1 MNPEDFDASLID
13 QMAAQQMGVD
23 PALQQADPAAAQQ
36 APAQPAE
43 QQPTAMEQA
52 TANVAPQTEA
62 SASQADAFEFF
73 DAGNGKIYTPDQLRG
88 IASRYSDMNYKHQTE
103 FAPNAKSVSFLN
115 QIRAQAAAE
124 GQNLNDDQMA
134 EILEAALTAYVS
146 NPTIGNK
153 GQTPA
158 PSTNP
163 NRSDVAIDNQAGSIT
178 DIENALAQWE
188 QQNAVSLPP
197 MYKDAIA
204 KTGSLEEQ
212 IANLTQM
219 VQGLTQSGAQTA
231 QTAEAQ
237 LQQAQQAQ
245 SDVGKQQVIN
255 NLQRIQNEFQFP
267 DDAEQDFMAFVQ
279 GRGYDVWELM
289 DYELAKTLAGD
300 FKNNQQAPELE
311 RFRNIAQKRQAF
323 TGNLTPSPG
332 ATGNM
337 APPTVDPQMADIDAM
352 TDTIMEQRFMK

>member
-1 MNPEDFDASLID
+1 MTEDFDASLID
-13 QMAAQQMGVD
+13 QMAAQQMGVA
-23 PALQQADPAAAQQ
+23 PQVDPAAAAQQ
-36 APAQPAE
+36 QPAQPQTQE
-43 QQPTAMEQA
+43 QPTPQEQA
-52 TANVAPQTEA
+52 TANVAPNTEA
-62 SASQADAFEFF
+62 QAAAADAFEFF
-73 DAGNGKIYTPDQLRG
+73 DAGNGKVYTPEQLRG
-88 IASRYSDMNYKHQTE
+88 IASRYSDLNYRHQTE
-103 FAPNAKSVSFLN
+103 VAPIQKSVGFLN
-115 QIRAQAAAE
+115 QLRAQAAAD
-124 GQNLNDDQMA
+124 GQTLDDDQMS

-146 NPTIGNK
+146 NPTLG
-153 GQTPA
+153 GQSPKTNA
-158 PSTNP
+158 NP
-163 NRSDVAIDNQAGSIT
+163 NRADVPIDNQAGTVT
-178 DIENALAQWE
+178 DMEAALAQWE

-212 IANLTQM
+212 IQQLTQM
-219 VQGLTQSGAQTA
+219 VQGLTQAGAQTA
-231 QTAEAQ
+231 QQAQGQ

-245 SDVGKQQVIN
+245 SEVGKQQVIN

-267 DDAEQDFMAFVQ
+267 DTAEQDFMAFVQ

-332 ATGNM
+332 ATGNS
-337 APPTVDPQMADIDAM
+337 APPPADPDMETIDGM
-352 TDTIMEQRFMK
+352 TDTIMKQRNMM